1 MGKTE
6 RLSVAA
12 DVEGKMLA
20 IKKEIQ
26 THNGLFR
33 IGAVVLNEDETWK
46 DDKVKPIFADND
58 FQLHFRP
65 NGERGVHVG
74 RKHFRSVDEA
84 EAYIWLLDING
95 FSVADL

>member
-1 MGKTE
+1 
-6 RLSVAA
+6 
-12 DVEGKMLA
+12 MLA
-20 IKKEIQ
+20 IKKEIE

-46 DDKVKPIFADND
+46 DDKVKPVCADND
-58 FQLHFRP
+58 FMLHFRP
-65 NGERGVHVG
+65 NSSRGVHVG
-74 RKHFRSVDEA
+74 KKHFRSIDEA